1 MLKESL
7 LIIHR
12 GMRVYYFPGS
22 ILHFIRWFILSLDK
36 YLIKWSCGYFIP
48 QTYIEVWSKQLR
60 RGQWKRLITASG
72 RQGSLLHHWWEF
84 FSAPQDSTNCLG
96 LSGQLTTN
104 LCHCN
109 PAFRIPMKSFQRF
122 GDHNNK
128 CMASMVWSVINPLLQ
143 CQRNSGFRSKQ
154 AFQNWCNCPF
164 LHNLQPWAKLVCKI
178 ATKSAEFSKSDNVT
192 FLLFLC

>member
-12 GMRVYYFPGS
+12 GMRVFYFSGS
-22 ILHFIRWFILSLDK
+22 TLHSIRWLLLSLDK
-36 YLIKWSCGYFIP
+36 YLLKWSCGYFIP

-96 LSGQLTTN
+96 LSGQLN
-104 LCHCN
+104 NQFMPLQSS
-109 PAFRIPMKSFQRF
+109 IPMKSFQRF
-122 GDHNNK
+122 GDHNNRR
-128 CMASMVWSVINPLLQ
+128 MASMVWSVINPLLL

-154 AFQNWCNCPF
+154 AFPKWCNRHF
-164 LHNLQPWAKLVCKI
+164 LYNIQP
-178 ATKSAEFSKSDNVT
+178 SAS
-192 FLLFLC
+192 

>member
-12 GMRVYYFPGS
+12 GMRVSYFSGS
-22 ILHFIRWFILSLDK
+22 ILHFIRWLLLSLDK
-36 YLIKWSCGYFIP
+36 YFIKWSCGYFIP

-96 LSGQLTTN
+96 LSAGQLTTN

-109 PAFRIPMKSFQRF
+109 PAFRWNHFKGLGISRR
-122 GDHNNK
+122 
-128 CMASMVWSVINPLLQ
+128 MASMVWSVINPLLQ
-143 CQRNSGFRSKQ
+143 CQHNSGFRSKQ
-154 AFQNWCNCPF
+154 AFQKWCNHHF
-164 LHNLQPWAKLVCKI
+164 LHNIQPSASLVCKI
-178 ATKSAEFSKSDNVT
+178 TTKSA
-192 FLLFLC
+192 